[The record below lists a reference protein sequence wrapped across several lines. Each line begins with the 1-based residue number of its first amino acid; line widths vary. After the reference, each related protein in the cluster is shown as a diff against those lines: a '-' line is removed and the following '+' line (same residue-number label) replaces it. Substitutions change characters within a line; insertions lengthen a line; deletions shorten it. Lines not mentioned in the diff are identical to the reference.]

1 MHLIFNLGAQEA
13 EDIINQIKKEELSKI
28 SSIQN
33 SQNVE
38 MIRLDEAETV
48 ADKKE
53 ADKKEAD
60 KKEIDENEK
69 DFNRIFGFNYLN
81 SLTAV
86 NTDYADLPAP
96 NDYVISLNDKIRV
109 ILFGSKQSSF
119 DLLVAL
125 DGSILFPEIGR
136 ISVKGLTY
144 AELKE
149 KLTNLINE
157 SYVGVSIDVSLSE
170 LSGKKISIIGAVKS
184 PGSYLVNPFTSF
196 SSALAYSGGPEDYA
210 SLRNIKILRSSG
222 EEIEYDLYD
231 LLIHGDR
238 TTDLVVNAGDTILI
252 ESTNNHIEIIGE
264 IHRPMKYEYK
274 EGETYNDLVEYAL
287 GFKSSANR
295 DNIFAS
301 TLSENTDSFLTKRI
315 SMSKYEVIES
325 SILLEV
331 FSKSIS
337 EQYQIKVEGPLTN
350 AGYFSP
356 NTFKSLSDLMD
367 VLKFSDDLYKY
378 FAIVENKNP
387 RDGFY
392 SSHVFSPSDKE
403 THDIDLRSNSNVK
416 FFSVNS
422 IQNFSK
428 IDEFTAVNSIQNFSK
443 IDEFTENFGLNEST
457 SNHLKNNLL
466 TVTTK
471 DNQYYLPLIGK
482 VNLNSITNI
491 LALNISDYDFQNSI
505 FINPSEDIINKNIS
519 EKSILVG
526 GIGAN
531 LILRDIVLDSITVKV
546 SGEASLPGTYTISKD
561 TTLNEL
567 YQLFGGV
574 SQLADSRYAIF
585 KRDSVKKSQIR
596 NLKKA
601 RAELEEYLLVNSLAN
616 NDTQV
621 LKSLIE
627 EDFDEN
633 LLGRVA
639 GNFTA
644 SSPFFNTFTFEENDS
659 IHIPRKNETVTIIG
673 EVLNPVTLLYEE
685 NKRLQDY
692 LSMAGGLK
700 ESAAV
705 KQIFV
710 VKADGSV
717 ESARGGNIFSGS
729 NSMIIKEG
737 DTIVVPRN
745 IILSNGIGELLIPV
759 TTILSNLALV
769 SASLDSISN

>member
-1 MHLIFNLGAQEA
+1 MKKLTILLFLHLILNLGAQEA

-53 ADKKEAD
+53 
-60 KKEIDENEK
+60 IDENEK

-81 SLTAV
+81 SLTAI

-136 ISVKGLTY
+136 ISVRGLTY

-287 GFKSSANR
+287 GFKISANR

-315 SMSKYEVIES
+315 SMSKYEVIEN

-337 EQYQIKVEGPLTN
+337 KQYQIKVEGPLTN

-356 NTFKSLSDLMD
+356 NTFKSLSDLMG

-416 FFSVNS
+416 FFS
-422 IQNFSK
+422 
-428 IDEFTAVNSIQNFSK
+428 VNSIQNFSK

-505 FINPSEDIINKNIS
+505 FINPSEDIINQNIS
-519 EKSILVG
+519 EKSILFG
-526 GIGAN
+526 GNGAN
-531 LILRDIVLDSITVKV
+531 LILSDSELDSITVKV

-574 SQLADSRYAIF
+574 SKLADSRYAIF

-700 ESAAV
+700 ESAAD
-705 KQIFV
+705 KQIFI

-729 NSMIIKEG
+729 NSVIIKEG

-745 IILSNGIGELLIPV
+745 IILSDGIGELLIPV

-769 SASLDSISN
+769 SASLDSINN